1 MGVQI
6 TCVADGA
13 LLNFMHVM
21 DICTIFGNA
30 LDNAL
35 ESVIMLTDPQK
46 RLIHVTVSAQRS
58 FVSIQV
64 LNYCEQEIKKEADG
78 MPKTT
83 KSDKKNHGFGLKSI
97 RYAVEKYGGSVV
109 VNLNK
114 NWFELRILIPEQSR

>member
-64 LNYCEQEIKKEADG
+64 LNYCEQEIKKEEDTQLQKG
-78 MPKTT
+78 ME
-83 KSDKKNHGFGLKSI
+83 I
-97 RYAVEKYGGSVV
+97 
-109 VNLNK
+109 
-114 NWFELRILIPEQSR
+114 LREQIG